1 MHLFSFS
8 SRHAKAILLLT
19 TLLLCSA
26 VNAQVLGNSLGIMQK
41 AIGEL
46 KTIGVA
52 VVTIAVMFCGF
63 RMVFQAAQWKD
74 IAPIFWGGILIG
86 GATTIAGVLLG

>member
-1 MHLFSFS
+1 MHPRSFS
-8 SRHAKAILLLT
+8 SRYAKAILSF
-19 TLLLCSA
+19 TLLFLCA
-26 VNAQVLGNSLGIMQK
+26 AANAQVLGNSLGIMQK
-41 AIGEL
+41 VIGEL